1 MYVQVSTRRLGNSDL
16 NIKPVGFGAWAVGG
30 IGYDFAWG
38 KQDDAESIAAIHRG
52 SNGIAA
58 PLHCR

>member
-1 MYVQVSTRRLGNSDL
+1 MAIEPTQATQG
-16 NIKPVGFGAWAVGG
+16 KFGPEHHAVGFGAWAIGG
-30 IGYDFAWG
+30 TGYDFAWG
-38 KQDDAESIAAIHRG
+38 KQDDADSIAAIHRG